1 MNVQTGVSPTQVLRR
16 AGHVV
21 FVEGSNDDAFDPT
34 VIRELLKANGLRI
47 EVRAI
52 GPCENVIQAAKAMV
66 WKHPTYYF
74 LADRDGR
81 DSAFVERSWNNFPQP
96 DTYNLLFWRKR
107 ELENY
112 FIAPEY
118 LERSQLL
125 VKSPDELR
133 ERILA
138 EAKRRFYLEA
148 ANLVLLRIRSSLL
161 EPAKA
166 WFTQENLF
174 VNRDDA
180 LNQLL
185 NSPEL
190 HQRAVEIGSIL
201 ANQERERM
209 LDEVLQLLSGGK
221 PTLEFGSGAW
231 LDLLSGKEIFRSISG
246 NVFRVSDAS
255 GKLLQGR
262 EQNDEVVKELLRL
275 ALNQQP
281 ADFQQLVTL
290 MKIKVSAAP

>member
-1 MNVQTGVSPTQVLRR
+1 MS
-16 AGHVV
+16 
-21 FVEGSNDDAFDPT
+21 S
-34 VIRELLKANGLRI
+34 I
-47 EVRAI
+47 EPKTALDV
-52 GPCENVIQAAKAMV
+52 AM
-66 WKHPTYYF
+66 Y
-74 LADRDGR
+74 
-81 DSAFVERSWNNFPQP
+81 
-96 DTYNLLFWRKR
+96 KR
-107 ELENY
+107 Q
-112 FIAPEY
+112 
-118 LERSQLL
+118 R
-125 VKSPDELR
+125 
-133 ERILA
+133 A

-209 LDEVLQLLSGGK
+209 LDEVLHLLSGGK

>member
-52 GPCENVIQAAKAMV
+52 GPCENVIQAAKAML

-209 LDEVLQLLSGGK
+209 LDEVLHLLSGGK

>member
-209 LDEVLQLLSGGK
+209 LDEVLHLLSGGK

-231 LDLLSGKEIFRSISG
+231 VDLLSGKEIFRSISG